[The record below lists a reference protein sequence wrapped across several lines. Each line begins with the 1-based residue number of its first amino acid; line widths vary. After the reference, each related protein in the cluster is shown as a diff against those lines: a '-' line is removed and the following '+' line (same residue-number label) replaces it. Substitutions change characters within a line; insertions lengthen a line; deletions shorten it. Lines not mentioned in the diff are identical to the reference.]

1 MENGRSDV
9 PATGAGR
16 VNEEIQEGRCCFGS
30 HQAILRRRNAEI
42 ESAEVPKTAVK
53 RNFLKRT
60 CASDFYERSLH
71 YRDPPRFQKIKK
83 TGQHRLNQ
91 QHRLSALPARTA
103 TWLPA

>member
-30 HQAILRRRNAEI
+30 HQAILRCRNAKI

-53 RNFLKRT
+53 RNFLERT
-60 CASDFYERSLH
+60 CASDFYERNLH
-71 YRDPPRFQKIKK
+71 CRDPHRSQRIKK
-83 TGQHRLNQ
+83 TGQQHLNQ
-91 QHRLSALPARTA
+91 QHRPSALPARTA
-103 TWLPA
+103 TWSPV